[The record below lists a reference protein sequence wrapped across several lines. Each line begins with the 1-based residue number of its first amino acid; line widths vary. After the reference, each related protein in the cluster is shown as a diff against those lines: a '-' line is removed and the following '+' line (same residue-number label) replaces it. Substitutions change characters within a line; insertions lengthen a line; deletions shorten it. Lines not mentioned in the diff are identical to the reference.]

1 MVTFMKTR
9 RSAGRPRSTAVS
21 FSPEDLVELGQLIA
35 AGQVALQR
43 TAPVVARLKAAMTR
57 VGVKHARGL

>member
-1 MVTFMKTR
+1 MIRFLNTNR
-9 RSAGRPRSTAVS
+9 AGRPPRRRMTAVS
-21 FSPEDLVELGQLIA
+21 FSPEDLAELGQIVA

-57 VGVKHARGL
+57 MGVTHP